1 MILIYITL
9 IFTDTSE
16 PSMGWTDL
24 F

>member
-9 IFTDTSE
+9 IFTDSSE
-16 PSMGWTDL
+16 PSMGWIDL